1 MRRFLVP
8 LLVIAALP
16 LSSASAQYRTQR
28 GSVLG
33 GLAGAAAGVAIG
45 EHNDKPVA
53 GALIGGAVGIVAGA
67 ALGNAQDRRAADQ
80 RAYQYQQQQQQ
91 QQQSY
96 IYQQQQMSR
105 TVSLTDVI
113 AMSRSGLSDA
123 VIINHIQANGVRQEL
138 QVADVITLHENGVSQ
153 QVISAMQ
160 RPPMTTSVPVTVA
173 PAPVYHTAPPIVV
186 EQYVA
191 PRYIY
196 PAPRPSYNYN
206 HHPRHY
212 GHGSGAHISFGR

>member
-53 GALIGGAVGIVAGA
+53 GALIGGAVGMVAGA
-67 ALGNAQDRRAADQ
+67 ALGNSQDRRAAEQ
-80 RAYQYQQQQQQ
+80 RAYQYQQQQQ

-96 IYQQQQMSR
+96 IYQQQQLSR

-123 VIINHIQANGVRQEL
+123 VIINHIQANGVRQDL

-160 RPPMTTSVPVTVA
+160 RPPVTSSVPTTLA

-186 EQYVA
+186 EQYVP

-196 PAPRPSYNYN
+196 PAPRPYYSYG
-206 HHPRHY
+206 HRPGHY
-212 GHGSGAHISFGR
+212 GHGVGAHISFGR

>member
-53 GALIGGAVGIVAGA
+53 GALIGGAVGMVAGA
-67 ALGNAQDRRAADQ
+67 ALGNSQDRRAAEQ

-91 QQQSY
+91 QQRRHATQASPGSY
-96 IYQQQQMSR
+96 AQKPSGR
-105 TVSLTDVI
+105 FEVSHRRLPLPDNTKGTEP
-113 AMSRSGLSDA
+113 SLPHPG
-123 VIINHIQANGVRQEL
+123 
-138 QVADVITLHENGVSQ
+138 
-153 QVISAMQ
+153 
-160 RPPMTTSVPVTVA
+160 PV
-173 PAPVYHTAPPIVV
+173 
-186 EQYVA
+186 
-191 PRYIY
+191 
-196 PAPRPSYNYN
+196 
-206 HHPRHY
+206 
-212 GHGSGAHISFGR
+212 